1 MENLIILIIVV
12 GAIYKIYKGYIE
24 EQEKAKK
31 RMEQIKRE
39 LQNKNPH
46 QAPVPQIPIPQPVKT
61 SSKPP
66 LVTQKKAESFNDY
79 PEFDEVEIA
88 RQRKIEQKRLEAER
102 RLKQERQRTPTKQIQ
117 IEDLDEQHFDL
128 RKAII
133 QQAVLERPYKD

>member
-31 RMEQIKRE
+31 RLEQIKRE

-46 QAPVPQIPIPQPVKT
+46 QAPVPQVPIPQPVKT

-88 RQRKIEQKRLEAER
+88 RQ
-102 RLKQERQRTPTKQIQ
+102 IQ
-117 IEDLDEQHFDL
+117 IEDLDAQHFDL

>member
-31 RMEQIKRE
+31 RLEQIKRE

-46 QAPVPQIPIPQPVKT
+46 QAPVPQVPIPQPVKT

-66 LVTQKKAESFNDY
+66 LVTQK
-79 PEFDEVEIA
+79 
-88 RQRKIEQKRLEAER
+88 R
-102 RLKQERQRTPTKQIQ
+102 RNHLM
-117 IEDLDEQHFDL
+117 
-128 RKAII
+128 II
-133 QQAVLERPYKD
+133 QNLMKLKLLGSGKLNKKGLKLKDVSNKKDNELQRNRFK